1 VRVTAQLIDADS
13 GAHVWAEQFDT
24 PRADVLQTQDE
35 IVTHLAH
42 ALLFQLPDADLAR
55 LMRKPGANPD
65 AEDLALQ
72 CQAAFLKNEAIFL
85 ATYYRLCDQA
95 LAADPNNVRALTY
108 LALTFLPSRGRSS
121 DPEDKLKRADELV
134 SKALALDPNYAPA
147 HLVKAFVLQS
157 QSRLDEAVAEDRR
170 AFDLDPSLVDAYW
183 HMGFVLRRLGEFQ
196 TSLEFIDKA
205 LRLSPRDPFRAL
217 WYADKAGS
225 HFALKQYDQ
234 AIEWAR
240 RAVEISPENSIPY
253 LYLLPALALTGQE
266 SQAHE
271 ALGHYLATRG
281 ATRTVAGWKSARA
294 QVVNE
299 HTDPRYVEYWDRLIE
314 GLRKAGLQE
323 E

>member
-1 VRVTAQLIDADS
+1 
-13 GAHVWAEQFDT
+13 
-24 PRADVLQTQDE
+24 
-35 IVTHLAH
+35 
-42 ALLFQLPDADLAR
+42 LPDVT
-55 LMRKPGANPD
+55 MP
-65 AEDLALQ
+65 
-72 CQAAFLKNEAIFL
+72 
-85 ATYYRLCDQA
+85 
-95 LAADPNNVRALTY
+95 
-108 LALTFLPSRGRSS
+108 
-121 DPEDKLKRADELV
+121 

-157 QSRLDEAVAEDRR
+157 QFRLDEAIAEDRR

-183 HMGFVLRRLGEFQ
+183 HMGFVMRRVGEFQ
-196 TSLEFIDKA
+196 TSLELIDKA

-240 RAVEISPENSIPY
+240 RAVEISPNNSIPY
-253 LYLLPALALTGQE
+253 QYLIPALALTGQE

-271 ALGHYLATRG
+271 ALGHYLGTRG
-281 ATRTVAGWKSARA
+281 ATRTVAGWKSNRA
-294 QVVNE
+294 TYVNE

-314 GLRKAGLQE
+314 GMRKAGLQE

>member
-1 VRVTAQLIDADS
+1 
-13 GAHVWAEQFDT
+13 
-24 PRADVLQTQDE
+24 
-35 IVTHLAH
+35 
-42 ALLFQLPDADLAR
+42 
-55 LMRKPGANPD
+55 
-65 AEDLALQ
+65 
-72 CQAAFLKNEAIFL
+72 
-85 ATYYRLCDQA
+85 
-95 LAADPNNVRALTY
+95 
-108 LALTFLPSRGRSS
+108 
-121 DPEDKLKRADELV
+121 LV
-134 SKALALDPNYAPA
+134 SKALEFDPNYAPA

-183 HMGFVLRRLGEFQ
+183 HMGFVLRGLGEFQ
-196 TSLEFIDKA
+196 TSLEFVDKA

-225 HFALKQYDQ
+225 HLALKQYDQ

-240 RAVEISPENSIPY
+240 RAVEINPNNSMPY
-253 LYLLPALALTGQE
+253 LYLIPALALTGQE

-271 ALGHYLATRG
+271 ALGHYLANRG

-299 HTDPRYVEYWDRLIE
+299 HTDSRYVEYWDPLIE